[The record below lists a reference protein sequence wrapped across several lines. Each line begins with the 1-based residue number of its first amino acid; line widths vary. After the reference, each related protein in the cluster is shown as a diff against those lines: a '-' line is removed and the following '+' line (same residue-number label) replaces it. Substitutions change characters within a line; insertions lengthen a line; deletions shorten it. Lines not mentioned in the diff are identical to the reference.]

1 MADWTPADTLFGSK
15 EFIEPTW
22 TVFTDGAWGH
32 SGAGAAAV
40 VISPKGRKIKYSV
53 RLEFGST
60 NNSAKYEAVLLGLRK
75 IPSLGV
81 KKAILKTD
89 SQLVVLQTDKSYQA
103 YDSEIKKYLE
113 TVRAYE

>member
-1 MADWTPADTLFGSK
+1 MLRSDQKNSRSPHGRSSQMELG
-15 EFIEPTW
+15 
-22 TVFTDGAWGH
+22 GH
-32 SGAGAAAV
+32 SGSGVAAI
-40 VISPKGRKIKYSV
+40 VISPKDHKMKYSA
-53 RLEFGST
+53 RLEFDSM